1 MSSDIHIR
9 QARAGDL
16 ETIVDANIKLAWETE
31 KLTLDRAT
39 VTEGTRNALAD
50 PSKGLYFL
58 AEIDCRVVGQLMLTH
73 EWSDWRNGDIWWI
86 QSVYVDADHRGKGVF
101 TGIYG
106 HVEQLARQQGIAGI
120 RLYVERDNA
129 AAAKT
134 YTRLGMITKHYDVM
148 ELMFRGLT

>member
-1 MSSDIHIR
+1 
-9 QARAGDL
+9 
-16 ETIVDANIKLAWETE
+16 
-31 KLTLDRAT
+31 
-39 VTEGTRNALAD
+39 
-50 PSKGLYFL
+50 
-58 AEIDCRVVGQLMLTH
+58 MLTH

-101 TGIYG
+101 TAIYG
-106 HVEQLARQQGIAGI
+106 HVEQLARQQGVAGI